1 MAAVRALGAIVAVL
15 GAAGVAACVRGAF
28 TARRP
33 RDLAFALAAPAL
45 VLACVAGLVIAFSP
59 DAL

>member
-1 MAAVRALGAIVAVL
+1 VAVVRVLGAIVAVL
-15 GAAGVAACVRGAF
+15 AGGAAAACVRGAF

-59 DAL
+59 SAL